1 MAKAPSFTWR
11 FKCLGKLTCRD
22 ICMKIS
28 SNGNTETF
36 ANSPLLIIADDDLD
50 DQALVK
56 DALQEHKMS
65 MENTIFVN
73 DGQELMETLS
83 IIKPQPTI
91 ILLDLNMPRLDGRK
105 ALKSIKTSEVYKHIP
120 VLIFTTSNAQ
130 HDIDLSYS
138 QGANSYFTKPV
149 SFDGLMQVI
158 DIIKRYWFEQA
169 AMPYSAIRLNNSL
182 EKAL

>member
-1 MAKAPSFTWR
+1 MT
-11 FKCLGKLTCRD
+11 
-22 ICMKIS
+22 IS
-28 SNGNTETF
+28 SSGNTETI
-36 ANSPLLIIADDDLD
+36 ATPLLIIADDDLD
-50 DQALVK
+50 DQVLVK
-56 DALQEHKMS
+56 DVLQEHKIS
-65 MENTIFVN
+65 MENTIFVS

-105 ALKSIKTSEVYKHIP
+105 ALKSIKTSDVYKHIP

-149 SFDGLMQVI
+149 SFDGLMDVI
-158 DIIKRYWFEQA
+158 GVIKRYWFEQA
-169 AMPYSAIRLNNSL
+169 AMPFAASRLNTTFENIV
-182 EKAL
+182 